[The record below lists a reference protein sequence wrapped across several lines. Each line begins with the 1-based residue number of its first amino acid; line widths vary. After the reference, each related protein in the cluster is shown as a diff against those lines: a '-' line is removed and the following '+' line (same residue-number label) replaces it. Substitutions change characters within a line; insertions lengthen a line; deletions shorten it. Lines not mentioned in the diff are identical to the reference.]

1 MKQLVI
7 GALALG
13 LSVATWAQSESK
25 MPEHIG
31 FGSGALLGGSIAGP
45 VGVVVGGTL
54 GTLIGHDVVND
65 RVIARKNQ
73 ELSGLHREIGEAR
86 QALAL
91 VNAEQ
96 AKAEAELAAFRDLLG
111 ELSVAIHFETDSAM
125 TAARYRQALEAVAH
139 ASQRIEGLTIELVG
153 HTDPTGAEEYNQ
165 ALSEARARSVGEI
178 LMTSGAPV
186 SALNTLGLGE
196 REALADGACGFYA
209 LDRRVDL
216 KLGFQG
222 KPVSDTLYSSR

>member
-1 MKQLVI
+1 MKQVLI

-13 LSVATWAQSESK
+13 LSVSTWAQSDSK
-25 MPEHIG
+25 LPEHIG
-31 FGSGALLGGSIAGP
+31 FGSGALLGASIAGP

-86 QALAL
+86 EALAA

-96 AKAEAELAAFRDLLG
+96 AKAEAELAAFRDLLS
-111 ELSVAIHFETDSAM
+111 ELSVAVHFETDSAM
-125 TAARYRQALEAVAH
+125 TAERYRDALEAVAR
-139 ASQRIEGLTIELVG
+139 ASQQIDGLTVDLVG
-153 HTDPTGAEEYNQ
+153 HTDPTGTAQYNQ
-165 ALSEARARSVGEI
+165 TLSEARARSVGQV
-178 LMTSGAPV
+178 LMTSGAPIA
-186 SALNTLGLGE
+186 ALRTQGLGE
-196 REALADGACGFYA
+196 QEALADGACGFYA

-216 KLGFQG
+216 RLGFQKQSVG
-222 KPVSDTLYSSR
+222 DTLYSSR

>member
-13 LSVATWAQSESK
+13 LSAATWAQSESK

-65 RVIARKNQ
+65 RVLAKKNA
-73 ELSGLHREIGEAR
+73 ELSGLHQEIGDAR
-86 QALAL
+86 QALAS
-91 VNAEQ
+91 VNAER
-96 AKAEAELAAFRDLLG
+96 AKAQAELAAFRDLLS
-111 ELSVAIHFETDSAM
+111 ELSVAVHFETDSAM
-125 TAARYRQALEAVAH
+125 TASRYRQALQAIAH
-139 ASQRIEGLTIELVG
+139 ASQQIEGLTIELVG
-153 HTDPTGAEEYNQ
+153 HTDPTGAEDYNQ
-165 ALSEARARSVGEI
+165 ALSEARARSVGEV
-178 LMTSGAPV
+178 LVTSGAPL
-186 SALNTLGLGE
+186 SALSTQGLGE
-196 REALADGACGFYA
+196 QQALTDGACGFYA

-216 KLGFQG
+216 TLGFQA
-222 KPVSDTLYSSR
+222 KPTSDTLYSSR